1 MKDLAVRLA
10 ALDPD
15 AGAALR
21 VIAYFDRLVE
31 ERAGLRAVVRGA
43 AVLAGCPA
51 RLRDDERHINVR
63 VEPDGSSTAGGG
75 RPDPAWMAAPVDD
88 AATLCLERS
97 GVPGEI
103 EAMVLERAAAAARTV
118 LDRTRGHT
126 SRPDP
131 ASAELVVDRAAPE
144 PLRLRAA
151 ARLGFHQ
158 TDGVR
163 AIALATG
170 TPHLVHADR
179 DGMDIGGRAGVGPAV
194 AVKDL
199 PDSWAAARIAVRFTA
214 EGDER
219 DPGRRVVHADQLGG
233 LALLASVILPG
244 TEPHP
249 DLRALERAAAGAP
262 WMLRTLDAVAEA
274 ASLRAAA
281 SALRVHHSTLQDR
294 LAHAQPLLGWDPR
307 EPQGRLRLQVALAMR
322 RLHRN
327 PPL

>member
-31 ERAGLRAVVRGA
+31 ERAGLRAIVRGA

-51 RLRDDERHINVR
+51 RLRDDERHVSVR
-63 VEPDGSSTAGGG
+63 VEPDGSSTTAGEA
-75 RPDPAWMAAPVDD
+75 PDEAWMSAPIDA
-88 AATLCLERS
+88 AATLTLERP
-97 GVPGEI
+97 GTPGEI

-118 LDRTRGHT
+118 LDRTRGHA
-126 SRPDP
+126 SRTDP
-131 ASAELVVDRAAPE
+131 ASAELVVDREAPE
-144 PLRLRAA
+144 SLRLRAA
-151 ARLGFHQ
+151 ARLGFQ
-158 TDGVR
+158 PTDCVR
-163 AIALATG
+163 AVALDNG
-170 TPHLVHADR
+170 TPRLLHAESAPDVA
-179 DGMDIGGRAGVGPAV
+179 GRAGIGPAV
-194 AVKDL
+194 TVKDL
-199 PDSWAAARIAVRFTA
+199 PDSWDAARIALRFTA

-219 DPGRRVVHADQLGG
+219 DPGRRIVHADQLGG
-233 LALLASVILPG
+233 LVLLASAILPG
-244 TEPHP
+244 AEPHP
-249 DLRALERAAAGAP
+249 DLRALERAAAAAP
-262 WMLRTLDAVAEA
+262 WMLSTLDAVAEA

-294 LAHAQPLLGWDPR
+294 LAHSHPLLGWDPR
-307 EPQGRLRLQVALAMR
+307 DPQGRLRLQVALAMR